1 MSLYSREK
9 LEEIKLKVS
18 EQFGYYEWYKQYLP
32 ELTQRGRLAWCC
44 CIWHQEV
51 KPSFSVDTSYGLYK
65 CWGEN
70 ISGDIFSFYMK
81 QFTTTFNEAVEAIA
95 EQVGVTLEVDP
106 ELQKELEYKKSLK
119 SINKLMCE
127 KFELALESD
136 INAWN
141 YLTQIRNISPKI
153 IKEFSIGRGINKL
166 PEKESLK
173 ELGLLTKNEKDEY
186 YAKFGS
192 NRITIPFKNERG
204 EVTSFVGRLCVEY
217 KEKPPA
223 KYMYTTNTT
232 IHNKSHTLFG
242 IYQAKKYIKNFNS
255 VICVEGPIDM
265 IMMYQ
270 KGLVNTVALGG
281 LNISDQ
287 QVSLLKKYTNNFY
300 ICIEDGAMLGEN
312 KKDEN
317 KRNNN
322 EVTPLDKIYNKIKE
336 HIPYAKVY
344 IVDLRLQ
351 DGSKQDPDMY
361 LQTHTKED
369 FKNLLQHAKTY
380 NEFIINEKIKNINP
394 KNIEEKSACINMV
407 TPLLYNISNFLDRK
421 QYIELV
427 ANKLCISE
435 NDLYRKIKYFTEK
448 QDKLN
453 TENISWD
460 SRPIFAQK
468 ILLSMIFC
476 PNFDTYRVLALI
488 NFNVL
493 NLMDSF
499 YKSIFTEY
507 IFKYVDEWIKQYGQT
522 PINFSKLFSDLKYNN
537 TNELIYKTIM
547 DIYFKIENFEDL
559 TNDDLDDLVQEQVDT
574 LKEYVIT
581 DITEDE
587 LNAISI

>member
-9 LEEIKLKVS
+9 LEEIKSKID
-18 EQFGYYEWYKQYLP
+18 YYEWYKQYLP

-44 CIWHQEV
+44 CPWHQET
-51 KPSFSVDTSYGLYK
+51 KPSFSIDINYGLYK

-70 ISGDIFSFYMK
+70 LSGDIFSFYMK

-127 KFELALESD
+127 KFELALEGD

-173 ELGLLTKNEKDEY
+173 ELGLLAKNEKEEY

-192 NRITIPFKNERG
+192 NRITIPFKNEQG
-204 EVTSFVGRLCVEY
+204 EVTSFVGRLCVED
-217 KEKPPA
+217 KEKKPA

-322 EVTPLDKIYNKIKE
+322 ELTPLDKIYNKIKE

-351 DGSKQDPDMY
+351 GGGKCDPDMY

-380 NEFIINEKIKNINP
+380 NEFIINEKIKDINP

-407 TPLLYNISNFLDRK
+407 IPLLYNISNFLDRK

-522 PINFSKLFSDLKYNN
+522 SINFSKLFSDLKYNN